1 MFEDFSP
8 HVSSGEEWLKDS
20 TTFGVDA
27 ALDSTATVHLLTL
40 PSETCLD
47 KLDKQFSDIGSE
59 GYAKFK
65 VKLDEI
71 GDDVEVRN
79 KASKKAGKAVYSYL
93 NPSVVPA
100 SIDI

>member
-1 MFEDFSP
+1 M
-8 HVSSGEEWLKDS
+8 KDS

-27 ALDSTATVHLLTL
+27 ALDSTATVHLLTR